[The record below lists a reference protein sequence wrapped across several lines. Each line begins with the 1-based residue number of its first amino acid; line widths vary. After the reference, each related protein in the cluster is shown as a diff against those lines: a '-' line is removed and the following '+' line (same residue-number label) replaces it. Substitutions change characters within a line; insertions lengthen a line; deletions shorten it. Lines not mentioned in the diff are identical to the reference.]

1 MKWAKYFVLALMI
14 ASVLLPTS
22 GFQST
27 PSIQEFQ
34 LTPELEKLIDKK
46 TSRIILLY
54 GTISIGCPIGN
65 YIHSIKDR
73 EDIFFVVPPDYTM
86 NEVDNLRRGLSIKG
100 RIIRASNQN
109 IELFVKKIAKHLK
122 LDKWKWNFILE
133 INNRKIT
140 NIKKY

>member
-1 MKWAKYFVLALMI
+1 MKWAKYLILALMM
-14 ASVLLPTS
+14 ASVLHATS

-27 PSIQEFQ
+27 SSIEEFQ
-34 LTPELEKLIDKK
+34 LSPDLEKLIDKK
-46 TSRIILLY
+46 TTRIILLY

-73 EDIFFVVPPDYTM
+73 EDILFVLPPDYTM

-100 RIIRASNQN
+100 RIIRATNQN
-109 IELFVKKIAKHLK
+109 IELFVKKVAKHLK
-122 LDKWKWNFILE
+122 LDKWKWNFVID